1 MGADFYADDSF
12 TKVVVAFD
20 TVAIRKMAQ
29 AAVCANLIDGKWK
42 GSKLKLGSG
51 EEIRIRVQQPA
62 YARRRDKRLKN
73 ARDAVMAQNQT
84 SDFSDYPIMW
94 SERAIS
100 KRDGTVI
107 MKQEQFGAWVVKDV
121 PISSATI

>member
-1 MGADFYADDSF
+1 
-12 TKVVVAFD
+12 
-20 TVAIRKMAQ
+20 MAQ

-62 YARRRDKRLKN
+62 YARPRDKRLKN
-73 ARDAVMAQNQT
+73 AWDAVMARKPT
-84 SDFSDYPIMW
+84 SDFNDFPINW

-107 MKQEQFGAWVVKDV
+107 MKQEQFGAWVAKDV